1 MRYARGHKDSTR
13 RHIIEVA
20 ARRFRE
26 DGIAAAG
33 LAGLMADAGLTNGAF
48 YGHFDSKEDLVRDA
62 LVCGLEE
69 RARDLRAATG
79 KGAWL
84 EASIR
89 RYLSPA
95 HRDNPGR
102 GCPTAALVAEIA
114 RSPRST
120 RDAFGR
126 RLAAHVDLIAS
137 GLRGAPASR
146 RRRAIAIHGVMV
158 GTLQL
163 ARAVGDRRLSDEIL
177 ESGVSAALGLARARR
192 APGP

>member
-1 MRYARGHKDSTR
+1 MRYARGHKDTTR
-13 RHIIEVA
+13 RHIIDVA

-26 DGIAAAG
+26 AGIAAAG

-48 YGHFDSKEDLVRDA
+48 YSHFESKEDLVCEA
-62 LVCGLEE
+62 LLRSLED
-69 RARDLRAATG
+69 RAEELRSSAD

-84 EASIR
+84 EAWIR
-89 RYLSPA
+89 HYLGPA

-114 RSPRST
+114 RRPKAT

-126 RLAAHVDLIAS
+126 RLTAHIDLIAS
-137 GLRGAPASR
+137 GLRGSAASR
-146 RRRAIAIHGVMV
+146 RRRAIAIHGMMV

-177 ESGVSAALGLARARR
+177 ESGVSSALALARG
-192 APGP
+192 APSPG